1 MVHYGR
7 HIIDPKTG
15 LCEICDRGA
24 IHEFR
29 TGKRPG
35 KKFLY
40 SNHDGKFTY
49 RPYNEDE
56 DETRNYDEPTPR
68 QVRKTY
74 HPDPPPA
81 RTRPVVREE
90 PVLVQRKVTRREH
103 SPYDEFEQPHP
114 THPATFYYV
123 DNAGQ
128 MHHQDEPPPEEPRRR
143 YLAPPTHHSPPT
155 THPARVVRRRAQT
168 PPPAHPTRTV
178 RRRAQTP
185 PPPASER
192 WRPQPK
198 RQPDSATE
206 IIEQQYRGKQPDPYS
221 YHSPKAE
228 MYYLEG
234 AHNNNH
240 FPTVNTH
247 VPQTQHEYTP
257 SPRIVRQEPT
267 RRQRHLEPIE
277 RKHYVEP
284 EPQVSRKVY
293 KKLPT
298 QRYEPPEEQYIPNGH
313 NTKPV
318 RKVEKFYPTP
328 RQYDSSPQQFI
339 RSPIQNS
346 HAHLYHLQSV
356 DGY

>member
-24 IHEFR
+24 IHDFR

-40 SNHDGKFTY
+40 SNQDGKFTY

-56 DETRNYDEPTPR
+56 DETRNHNEPTPR

-74 HPDPPPA
+74 HPDPPPRA
-81 RTRPVVREE
+81 RPVVREE
-90 PVLVQRKVTRREH
+90 QVHVQKKVTRREH

-123 DNAGQ
+123 DTAGQ
-128 MHHQDEPPPEEPRRR
+128 MHPRDEPPQEEPRRR

-155 THPARVVRRRAQT
+155 THPTRV
-168 PPPAHPTRTV
+168 V

-198 RQPDSATE
+198 RQHDSATE
-206 IIEQQYRGKQPDPYS
+206 VIDDHYRGKQPDPYS
-221 YHSPKAE
+221 YHSPRAE

-234 AHNNNH
+234 PHNINR
-240 FPTVNTH
+240 FPTINGL
-247 VPQTQHEYTP
+247 VPQIQPDYIPTP
-257 SPRIVRQEPT
+257 RTVRQEPT
-267 RRQRHLEPIE
+267 RRQRYLEPIE

-298 QRYEPPEEQYIPNGH
+298 PRYEPPEEEYIPNGH
-313 NTKPV
+313 HTKPT
-318 RKVEKFYPTP
+318 RKVEKLYPSP
-328 RQYDSSPQQFI
+328 RHYDSSPQLI
-339 RSPIQNS
+339 RSPLHNG
-346 HAHLYHLQSV
+346 HPNMYHLQSV